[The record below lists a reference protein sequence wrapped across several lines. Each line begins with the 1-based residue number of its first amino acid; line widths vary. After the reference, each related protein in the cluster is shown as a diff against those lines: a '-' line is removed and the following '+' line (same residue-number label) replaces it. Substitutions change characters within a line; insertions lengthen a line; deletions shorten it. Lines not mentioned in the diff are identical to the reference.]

1 MASHR
6 FSVGSIQSLSDLQE
20 FPLMLDVK
28 GLFADEISRVC
39 NISAD
44 RFTGSLVLGVLGD
57 LREVWITRNENPTL
71 MQAKF
76 KRVV

>member
-1 MASHR
+1 MAAHR
-6 FSVGSIQSLSDLQE
+6 FSLGSIQSLSDLQE
-20 FPLMLDVK
+20 APLMLDTK
-28 GLFADEISRVC
+28 GIFAEEISKACRIPVE
-39 NISAD
+39 

-71 MQAKF
+71 MQAKY